1 MQTVIGRVTAD
12 AKINTLEDGRQVV
25 NFTIAK
31 NDRFKPK
38 GSDTYRE
45 VTNFYSC
52 SYWMGTGVADLLKK
66 GALIEV
72 TGRIGIN
79 VYNNLQGE
87 AKGSLT
93 LHVNYLKKHA
103 KAKED
108 AGTGAR
114 VVNMNEPPV
123 EEPVQDLPF

>member
-1 MQTVIGRVTAD
+1 MQTVIGRITAD
-12 AKINTLEDGRQVV
+12 AKTNRLEDGREVV
-25 NFTIAK
+25 NFTIAE

-45 VTNFYSC
+45 VTNFYNC
-52 SYWMGTGVADLLKK
+52 SYWMGAGIAEILKK
-66 GALIEV
+66 GALIEA

-79 VYNNLQGE
+79 VYNNLKGE

-93 LHVNYLKKHA
+93 LHVNFLRKHA

-108 AGTGAR
+108 TGAGAR
-114 VVNMNEPPV
+114 VVPMNEAPTP
-123 EEPVQDLPF
+123 EATDDLPF